1 MTRGIF
7 GGIFGG
13 ILGGFAVLFAIILL
27 FSTYYTVDQGER
39 AVVLHFGE
47 VVGESEPGFHLKMP
61 FVTSVENISIQPVTY
76 TYGGKQTPLEA
87 YSQDQQPASV
97 VISVTFHVTDARTVY
112 AQYGSID
119 HMVQTIFT
127 PRVYENLKNVFGQFN
142 AIEAIQTRAKLNAQV
157 QAAITAGIKGPF
169 VVDSVQVQ
177 DIEFSK
183 TYEEA
188 VENRMQAVV
197 KQQQAE
203 ADKAKRI
210 IDADA
215 AAYEVKAAAD
225 AKAHQT
231 EVLGQA
237 EASAIKARGD
247 ALRDNP
253 NLVALTATEKWNGVL
268 PSTMVPGSA
277 VPFIGVGAR

>member
-1 MTRGIF
+1 MTRGMI
-7 GGIFGG
+7 GGV
-13 ILGGFAVLFAIILL
+13 LGSIVALL
-27 FSTYYTVDQGER
+27 FLMTACSTYYTVDQGER
-39 AVVLHFGE
+39 AVILHFGE
-47 VVGESEPGFHLKMP
+47 VVGENEPGLHFKAP
-61 FVTSVENISIQPVTY
+61 FITTVENISIQPVTY
-76 TYGGKQTPLEA
+76 TYGSKQTPVEA

-97 VISVTFHVTDARTVY
+97 QVSLTFHVTDVRSVY
-112 AQYGSID
+112 AQYGTID

-127 PRVYENLKNVFGQFN
+127 PRIYENLKNVFGQFN
-142 AIEAIQTRAKLNAQV
+142 AIEAIQQRAKLNAQV
-157 QAAITAGIKGPF
+157 QQAMVASIKGPF
-169 VVDSVQVQ
+169 VADSVQIQ
-177 DIEFSK
+177 DIEFSSS
-183 TYEEA
+183 YEQA
-188 VENRMQAVV
+188 VEQRMQAVV

-237 EASAIKARGD
+237 EAMAIKARGD

-277 VPFIGVGAR
+277 VPFIGVGARQ